1 MYRHLASLREYAF
14 ELMYE
19 NEDFLSLLKVE
30 MYSTKPREHLIEC
43 EPLSGVSHQ
52 LREDLD
58 RILDDAMGFIDI
70 MGVTLEDGETDPRE
84 GPKDELRK
92 VQTILHELG
101 KSRKG

>member
-1 MYRHLASLREYAF
+1 
-14 ELMYE
+14 
-19 NEDFLSLLKVE
+19 

-43 EPLSGVSHQ
+43 EPLSGSSQQ

-58 RILDDAMGFIDI
+58 GIFADALGFIDI
-70 MGVTLEDGETDPRE
+70 MGVTLEEGETDPRE

-101 KSRKG
+101 EWNVGAR